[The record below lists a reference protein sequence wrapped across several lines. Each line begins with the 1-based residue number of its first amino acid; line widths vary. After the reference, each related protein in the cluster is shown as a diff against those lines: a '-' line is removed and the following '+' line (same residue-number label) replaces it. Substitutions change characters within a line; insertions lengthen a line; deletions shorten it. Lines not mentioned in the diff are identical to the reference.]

1 MTRYW
6 RDGFWR
12 TSASGNDHW
21 VEGHWVGR
29 NNWDRSNGGNGGSGR
44 ATSSNFINVAAREA
58 TFLDGRE
65 AKTRSTICWWCG
77 DSVFYHTNGNGD
89 SVLFDSL
96 GWPWEVHPCWTE
108 YSNGKK
114 TNSDISFASDLGQ
127 HLPKPS
133 LYFDQ
138 FTDPNIERTATATL
152 DNKYSLI
159 VGAAL
164 SLNSVRVSKYSVFG
178 FSEVELSEHMNLSIA
193 DLEESYGEFY
203 RKCQDGD
210 VLIKKSSF
218 TATYEDIETKS
229 IDEKYKLIVSAI
241 VGTFHAERGKFGFYI
256 SSIDLFAK
264 IMGLSVSGFRLHFGQ
279 VCTEYRSGKVY
290 VPNRASSVHP
300 FKKKKVNK
308 NIMSFIKIEA
318 SQKTTRPIKANPTRK
333 TDISIGGLT
342 MRTSG
347 SSTGLIRKVS
357 NLPTELARCPRC
369 NNYAS
374 NNSYKLNQHIKRC
387 RFKE

>member
-1 MTRYW
+1 MALGNTPMLFRIGDAMTEYW

-12 TSASGNDHW
+12 TSPLGNHHW

-29 NNWDRSNGGNGGSGR
+29 EHWDRSNGENGGSGR
-44 ATSSNFINVAAREA
+44 TSSSNFIDVAAREA
-58 TFLDGRE
+58 TFLDERGE
-65 AKTRSTICWWCG
+65 AKTRSTTCWWCS

-127 HLPKPS
+127 HPPKPS

-138 FTDPNIERTATATL
+138 FTDPNIEKTATATL

-159 VGAAL
+159 IGAAL
-164 SLNSVRVSKYSVFG
+164 SLNNARVSKYSVFG
-178 FSEVELSEHMNLSIA
+178 FSEVELSEHMNLSIM

-203 RKCQDGD
+203 IKYQDGD
-210 VLIKKSSF
+210 VLIKNSSF
-218 TATYEDIETKS
+218 TATYENIETKS

-241 VGTFHAERGKFGFYI
+241 AGTSHAERGKFGFSI
-256 SSIDLFAK
+256 SSIDFFAK

-279 VCTEYRSGKVY
+279 VCTEYSSGKVY
-290 VPNRASSVHP
+290 VPIR
-300 FKKKKVNK
+300 K
-308 NIMSFIKIEA
+308 IKA
-318 SQKTTRPIKANPTRK
+318 SQKTARPVKVSPARK
-333 TDISIGGLT
+333 TDSSTGGLII
-342 MRTSG
+342 RTSG

-357 NLPTELARCPRC
+357 NSPTGLTRCPRC
-369 NNYAS
+369 KNYAS
-374 NNSYKLNQHIKRC
+374 NNSYKLSQHIKRC